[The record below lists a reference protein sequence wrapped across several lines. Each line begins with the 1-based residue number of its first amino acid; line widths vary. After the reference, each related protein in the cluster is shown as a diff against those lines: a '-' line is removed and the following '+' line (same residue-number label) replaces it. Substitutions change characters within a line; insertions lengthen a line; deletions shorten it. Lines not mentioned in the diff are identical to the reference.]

1 MSRCYSLAECSGGAR
16 PEQGFTSPCFHQRG
30 WRVLHCSRVE
40 AVSSREKKN
49 AKFGITNARGI
60 FQYGLEYRLQL
71 TARARDDAQHLI
83 GRRLPLQRL
92 GKVPPR
98 LGELTGARLKLLL
111 ELARVRL
118 ELLFR
123 RRLRFLR
130 PAELTHAGRTRL
142 RIRRS
147 ESIARWADCCVRPFT
162 RPDPSRSHL
171 QGLAQPALQPRSSAL
186 HHRDA
191 T

>member
-16 PEQGFTSPCFHQRG
+16 PEQWFTSPCFHQRG

-71 TARARDDAQHLI
+71 TARARNDAQHLG
-83 GRRLPLQRL
+83 GRGLLLQRL
-92 GKVPPR
+92 GK
-98 LGELTGARLKLLL
+98 LAGARLKLLL
-111 ELARVRL
+111 QLARVRL

-123 RRLRFLR
+123 CRLRFLR
-130 PAELTHAGRTRL
+130 PAELTHAGRPQA
-142 RIRRS
+142 
-147 ESIARWADCCVRPFT
+147 E
-162 RPDPSRSHL
+162 DPPIGKRTT
-171 QGLAQPALQPRSSAL
+171 PAPLLCETVHSAGP
-186 HHRDA
+186 
-191 T
+191 